1 MASLVGLFLVSVPL
15 LVLVFGFYSRTEKSL
30 PPGPRALPV
39 IGNLHQIPLTKP
51 WLKFASWSHVY
62 GSVTGL
68 RLGTKPA
75 LVLNDW
81 TAVSDLLDKKG
92 SIYSSRLHMPIV
104 QRVAGDHH
112 TAFQAYGAKWR
123 RSRKTISDY
132 LKDTELDKQ
141 AAIQEA
147 EATQL
152 VWDLLQQKEQYR
164 DAVLRYFGA
173 IILASVYGIRG
184 QWYEGGYLKRFFD
197 MEETWAALFDKG
209 QTPPLE
215 VLPWLEYVPEWMTPW
230 RGWRSK
236 TDNIQKL
243 QSTIYQ
249 DLLENTK
256 KRLASGMGEDCFLAR
271 LLKRQ
276 VLDGYSDEELM
287 GLAGVM
293 LEGGAETS
301 ATTLLI
307 FLLAIAAHP
316 EFQKKAQEEIDAV
329 FGKDQLPNGVADGNA
344 LPFLRAC
351 YLESIR
357 WRPIAPTA
365 VPHFTTQDD
374 MYKGYFIPAGTIV
387 IMNTWGLHHDTEQ
400 YEDPEA
406 FNPMRFVESKFG
418 VKDSKI
424 PQDDIRR
431 ATYAFGAGRRVC
443 PGQKMAEDSL
453 LSSISKLLWS
463 FDIVPQ
469 GRLDTDIRT
478 AFKDSLVC
486 GPKDFALQFRV
497 RSERRKN
504 LIQDAWLEANSFLER
519 FE

>member
-1 MASLVGLFLVSVPL
+1 MGPLVGFVLVS
-15 LVLVFGFYSRTEKSL
+15 RL
-30 PPGPRALPV
+30 PPGPRALPI

-62 GSVTGL
+62 GPVTGL
-68 RLGTKPA
+68 RVGTKPA

-92 SIYSSRLHMPIV
+92 SIYSSRLLMPIV

-132 LKDTELDKQ
+132 LKDTELDKRV
-141 AAIQEA
+141 AIQEA

-152 VWDLLQQKEQYR
+152 VWDLCQEPEQYR

-197 MEETWAALFDKG
+197 MEEQWAALFDKG

-215 VLPWLEYVPEWMTPW
+215 FLPWLEYVPEWLTPW
-230 RGWRSK
+230 RGWRRK
-236 TDNIQKL
+236 TDDLQKL
-243 QSTIYQ
+243 QSTVYRE
-249 DLLENTK
+249 LLDSTK
-256 KRLASGMGEDCFLAR
+256 KRLAGGIGEDCFLAM
-271 LLKRQ
+271 LLKKQ
-276 VLDGYSDEELM
+276 HVDGYNDEELR
-287 GLAGVM
+287 GLGGVM

-301 ATTLLI
+301 ATTLLT
-307 FLLAIAAHP
+307 FLLAISAHP
-316 EFQKKAQEEIDAV
+316 GFQKKAQEEIDAA
-329 FGKDQLPNGVADGNA
+329 FGEDQIPGIVDGNK
-344 LPFLRAC
+344 LPFLKAC
-351 YLESIR
+351 FLESIR

-365 VPHFTTQDD
+365 IPHYTTQDD
-374 MYKGYFIPAGTIV
+374 TYNGYSIPAGTIV
-387 IMNTWGLHHDTEQ
+387 IMNTWALHHDKRQ
-400 YEDPEA
+400 YDRPED
-406 FNPMRFVESKFG
+406 FNPMRFIDSKFG
-418 VKDSKI
+418 LKDATD
-424 PQDDIRR
+424 PRDDTRR
-431 ATYAFGAGRRVC
+431 ETYGFGAGRRVC

-463 FDIVPQ
+463 FDIIPR
-469 GRLDTDIRT
+469 GKLDTGIRT
-478 AFKDSLVC
+478 AFKDALVC
-486 GPKDFALQFRV
+486 GPKDFALHFRV
-497 RSERRKN
+497 RSERKKD
-504 LIQDAWLEANSFLER
+504 LIQNAWLEANKFLER